1 MSGVGT
7 FDTRHTVEL
16 ARQAEQAGADGVLV
30 VSPYYSRPPQDAL
43 EAHFREVADASGL
56 PLVLYDIPGRTGT
69 RIEPETLIRLAE
81 HPRIVAVK
89 DCSYDFLGTQKV
101 LGRTDLAYYAGCDE
115 HVLALYAVGA
125 AGYVSTVANVVPAQL
140 RAILD
145 AFEAGDTPVSA
156 RLQQRATP
164 LIELMMAAGL
174 PCTVTAKA
182 LLNSLGLPGVRCVRR
197 CGPPTGMRS
206 TDWWRLTRSSSPDD
220 RGGPESAPG
229 THRSAKTGAQYL
241 VSMSLYVPLSGTTL
255 SLPIVTS
262 TSLGRYVSSR
272 LVVRS
277 QAMSRLSSAQ
287 ASRWSPRTLVISF
300 PVRGSRIEEYDF
312 PGDPPTSLVRPRAAS
327 RRFGDSRASTSA
339 RRYFSSGGAAI
350 LSPSRP

>member
-1 MSGVGT
+1 MTNPATSAPPPFGRALCAMVTPFTEAGALDLPGAQLLAARLVSEGCDGLVLSGTTGESPTTSDAEKAALVTAVREAVGDGVPLVSGVGT
-7 FDTRHTVEL
+7 SDTWHTVAL

-115 HVLALYAVGA
+115 HILALYAVGA

-174 PCTVTAKA
+174 LGTVTAKA
-182 LLNSLGLPGVRCVRR
+182 LLNSLGLPGGSVR
-197 CGPPTGMRS
+197 
-206 TDWWRLTRSSSPDD
+206 
-220 RGGPESAPG
+220 AP
-229 THRSAKTGAQYL
+229 L
-241 VSMSLYVPLSGTTL
+241 
-255 SLPIVTS
+255 
-262 TSLGRYVSSR
+262 
-272 LVVRS
+272 
-277 QAMSRLSSAQ
+277 
-287 ASRWSPRTLVISF
+287 
-300 PVRGSRIEEYDF
+300 
-312 PGDPPTSLVRPRAAS
+312 RAAG
-327 RRFGDSRASTSA
+327 RDAVDGLV
-339 RRYFSSGGAAI
+339 AAYEEFVAG
-350 LSPSRP
+350 